1 MTISARR
8 KPRKF
13 LLPDGGEAKR
23 DGSSPNRKRA
33 QSLPLVVLLGVIG
46 YVLLVDDGSSSS
58 TNLRRQLKAEDRRQR
73 QKTAAAAANGRNK
86 QSPVHRRASAVAE
99 AANNRQLE
107 AQQERS
113 EAMQTNRQLGQG
125 LDGGANTENRQ
136 QDSDKKRELFG
147 ISFMG
152 NSDKDKVNEEVVFE
166 NEAVAEEDILREGEE
181 DIVADPDI
189 EEALQAL
196 DPEEEPT
203 SSTGSIEEEA
213 AMPDGLVEDKPFEF
227 IQVPQEEHEH
237 VHQDSEVL
245 PGQPGLSPE
254 FNVDDPLG
262 SSALQPQP
270 FSETIVNAAEEEII
284 EEVIEE
290 EVLQEL
296 TEQQP
301 PQEAEVLEEVLELEG
316 EIEPAQQVI
325 ADQASLGDC
334 QVREGLPPTKKIA
347 PTFAASYPG
356 SGAKMSWNLI
366 TGLTGVQTGDD
377 HRINGAA
384 WDESVTVKTH
394 FPHKEGN
401 SNIGT
406 MMERAEGE
414 AGLKFS
420 FPRAFV
426 MIRHPM
432 YAIPGYHNYLFEQEN
447 GLEGHS
453 TRAPLEEWLQ
463 WRDVNFGTC
472 RKLRIMYLCLVVPV
486 IIQIYVC
493 I

>member
-23 DGSSPNRKRA
+23 DGSSSNRKRA

-46 YVLLVDDGSSSS
+46 YVLLVDDGSASSS

-73 QKTAAAAANGRNK
+73 QKTAAAAAAAAANGRSK
-86 QSPVHRRASAVAE
+86 QSPVHRRASTVAE

-113 EAMQTNRQLGQG
+113 EALQTNRQLGQG
-125 LDGGANTENRQ
+125 LNGGAN
-136 QDSDKKRELFG
+136 RELFG
-147 ISFMG
+147 ISFMS
-152 NSDKDKVNEEVVFE
+152 NSDKDKVNEELEYE
-166 NEAVAEEDILREGEE
+166 NEAVAEEEILREGEGIVADPDLEE
-181 DIVADPDI
+181 DIVADPDL
-189 EEALQAL
+189 EEAPQAL
-196 DPEEEPT
+196 DLEEET
-203 SSTGSIEEEA
+203 STGSIEEEA
-213 AMPDGLVEDKPFEF
+213 AMQEAATTDELVEDKPFEF
-227 IQVPQEEHEH
+227 IQVPQEH
-237 VHQDSEVL
+237 EVL

-325 ADQASLGDC
+325 ADQVSLGDC
-334 QVREGLPPTKKIA
+334 QVLEGLPPTKKIA
-347 PTFAASYPG
+347 PIFAASYPG

-366 TGLTGVQTGDD
+366 TGLTGIQTGDE
-377 HRINGAA
+377 HRINGLH
-384 WDESVTVKTH
+384 WDESITVKTH
-394 FPHKEGN
+394 FPHKQGN

-406 MMERAEGE
+406 MMERTEDE
-414 AGLKFS
+414 ADLKFS

-432 YAIPGYHNYLFEQEN
+432 YAIPGYHNYLFEKEN

-472 RKLRIMYLCLVVPV
+472 RTLRIMYLCLVVPV
-486 IIQIYVC
+486 SIHIFVC

>member
-23 DGSSPNRKRA
+23 DGSSSNRKRA

-46 YVLLVDDGSSSS
+46 YVLLVDDGSVSSS
-58 TNLRRQLKAEDRRQR
+58 TNGNLRRQLKAEDRRQR
-73 QKTAAAAANGRNK
+73 QKTAAAAAAANGRSK
-86 QSPVHRRASAVAE
+86 QSPVHRRASTVAE

-113 EAMQTNRQLGQG
+113 EALQTNRQLGQG
-125 LDGGANTENRQ
+125 LNGGAN
-136 QDSDKKRELFG
+136 RELFG
-147 ISFMG
+147 ISFMS
-152 NSDKDKVNEEVVFE
+152 NSDKDKVNEELEYE
-166 NEAVAEEDILREGEE
+166 NEAVAEEEILREGEGIVADPDLEE
-181 DIVADPDI
+181 DIVADPDL
-189 EEALQAL
+189 EEAPQAL
-196 DPEEEPT
+196 DLEEET
-203 SSTGSIEEEA
+203 STGSIEEEA
-213 AMPDGLVEDKPFEF
+213 AMQEAATTDELVEDKPFEF
-227 IQVPQEEHEH
+227 IQVPQEH
-237 VHQDSEVL
+237 EVL

-325 ADQASLGDC
+325 ADQVSLGDC
-334 QVREGLPPTKKIA
+334 QVLEGLPPTKKIA
-347 PTFAASYPG
+347 PIFAASYPG

-366 TGLTGVQTGDD
+366 TGLTGIQTGDE
-377 HRINGAA
+377 HRINGLH
-384 WDESVTVKTH
+384 WDESITVKTH
-394 FPHKEGN
+394 FPHKQGN

-406 MMERAEGE
+406 MMERTEDE
-414 AGLKFS
+414 ADLKFS

-432 YAIPGYHNYLFEQEN
+432 YAIPGYHNYLFEKEN

-453 TRAPLEEWLQ
+453 TRAPLEEWLL
-463 WRDVNFGTC
+463 WRDANLGTC
-472 RKLRIMYLCLVVPV
+472 RTLRIMYLCLVVPV
-486 IIQIYVC
+486 SIHIFVC

>member
-23 DGSSPNRKRA
+23 DGSSSNRKRA

-73 QKTAAAAANGRNK
+73 QKTAAAAANGRSK

-107 AQQERS
+107 AQEERS
-113 EAMQTNRQLGQG
+113 EAQQTNRQLGEG
-125 LDGGANTENRQ
+125 LDGGANAQNRQ
-136 QDSDKKRELFG
+136 KDSDKKRELFG

-152 NSDKDKVNEEVVFE
+152 NSDKDKVNEELDFE
-166 NEAVAEEDILREGEE
+166 NEAVAEEEILREGE
-181 DIVADPDI
+181 DIVADPDL

-196 DPEEEPT
+196 DLEEET
-203 SSTGSIEEEA
+203 STGSIEEEA
-213 AMPDGLVEDKPFEF
+213 AMSDGIVEDKPFEF
-227 IQVPQEEHEH
+227 IQVPQEHEH

-245 PGQPGLSPE
+245 PGQAGLSPE

-262 SSALQPQP
+262 SSSLQPQP

-301 PQEAEVLEEVLELEG
+301 PQEVEVLEEVLELEG
-316 EIEPAQQVI
+316 EIEPAQQVV

-334 QVREGLPPTKKIA
+334 QVLEGLPPTKKIA

-366 TGLTGVQTGDD
+366 TGLTGIQTGDE

-384 WDESVTVKTH
+384 WDESITVKTH
-394 FPHKEGN
+394 FPHKQGN

-406 MMERAEGE
+406 MMERTEGE

-432 YAIPGYHNYLFEQEN
+432 HAIPGYHNYLFEKEN

-486 IIQIYVC
+486 SIHMSASEL
-493 I
+493 